1 MSADHGVSLVRR
13 FWALYQ
19 ARRWAEAEAL
29 LAPAAQCLWWATR
42 ERFAGA
48 AAIVHVNA
56 VYPEGWTIHLL
67 ELNALASVD
76 GHGRVH
82 SLVRVDQDG
91 RSFYANSFF
100 AIDAER
106 IISIDEYWSDQ
117 QSPPAWRTPAQLPGM
132 SWLAGDARTGLDLGL
147 ADA

>member
-1 MSADHGVSLVRR
+1 MAAGATLVRR

-42 ERFAGA
+42 ERFVGA

-67 ELNALASVD
+67 ELNALAPAE
-76 GHGRVH
+76 GRERIH
-82 SLVRVDQDG
+82 SLVRVEQDG

-100 AIDAER
+100 VIDGAQ
-106 IISIDEYWSDQ
+106 IVAIDEYWSDQ
-117 QSPPAWRTPAQLPGM
+117 QPAPAWRTPEQLPGM
-132 SWLAGDARTGLDLGL
+132 AWLTDDARPGLDLSLGG
-147 ADA
+147 A